1 MSDKL
6 SAYGRLG
13 SEELTSAINSIFD
26 PLLEIIFS
34 YGGDVVKF
42 GGDAVLV
49 LFAGKIHAERAAAC
63 GYSLLKGIGP
73 SYKISTSAGD
83 FPIAIH
89 IGISRG
95 SALSAIVGGEGGRYD
110 HLFCGPDV
118 SLAYAAA
125 DAAKSGE
132 LLLAEN
138 SPANLEARADGSL
151 SDRRF
156 LKIEKP
162 ANAPR
167 QHVKDNRN
175 AIYIDQSR
183 IKPFLPA
190 GLWEKITLATDGR
203 IEGEHRHITTM
214 FVGIDGWH
222 KNLVSRIGDGGDYY
236 DLINNHIIE
245 LFAVTGKYGGN
256 IVRLDITDTGEK
268 ALVLFGAPVL
278 RENAPVDALRA
289 ALEMRKITSEISR
302 SLPTPLKIKIGV
314 NSGIGYAG
322 DVGGS
327 FRREYTAMGKEVN
340 LAARL
345 MAKAD
350 WGEIIAGPAMLEA
363 ARQFFETDL
372 KGTFSLK
379 GIEKPVT
386 LEKVV
391 SERDVQALRKESV
404 NIVGRE
410 KEIQILD
417 KFAADLSAG
426 RGGIVQIFGE
436 AGSGKSVLME
446 KAYLDLEKGNI
457 SVLRTACFQHTS
469 NTPLSPLGE
478 ILRKSLGITDENS
491 VEERKQKLQ
500 SALHNAGGLEWEG
513 LLCRL
518 AGYTIRPTPEI
529 SNLSETARRNRT
541 FQLINSLLLLY
552 CNGNSAC
559 IIIDDLHWSDAT
571 TIEFLNLHTKTMVE
585 NRIGFLLVSR
595 LSDLVP
601 RYGDGIIIDLGL
613 LDDDSSA
620 RLFSSVLNKE
630 VPDDFVAEIVKAS
643 GGNPFY
649 LEEMAKAIIDIGFET
664 WSDSMGIPDSV
675 ERVITARIDRLDEMV
690 KTTVRTASVIG
701 RIFGL
706 EDLTNIFPLHEKKS
720 NITEYLDKSA
730 ALDITPLEHT
740 EPVVE
745 YGFKHI
751 LTREVA
757 YSGLSYKSRKILH
770 HALAGFYRICRRD
783 RGIGLELIG
792 YHFERTEYPGM
803 AVPYYLLAAQA
814 AGRAFSN
821 AEAIF
826 YFKKVIDLLGPDG
839 NPKMICRANLGL
851 GRVFKLTGEY
861 DNAKRHLENATGS
874 FTACRFWQSEALREL
889 SELYRIKSEFDK
901 ASEIVTQLLDLDE
914 SNPTYQAIY
923 LNSMGEIARRQ
934 GDLKRALTH
943 FSSALKHKD
952 RIETG
957 LTAQILNNM
966 GICLWTLGR
975 LNEALLN
982 YEDAKTI
989 YTDKRNLQG
998 IAKISNNTG
1007 IVQEQRGNL
1016 IRAAESYREAAAV
1029 FERIGDTRSQGF
1041 CYGNLATN
1049 FITRGLPNTAREYID
1064 RTLQLFEKI
1073 GDRGSYALTVG
1084 NLADW
1089 YSLVGD
1095 NDAASQAYEQ
1105 TVKLAQEL
1113 KNEELICETTIR
1125 KARLTFVDD
1134 TVNAMAVMK
1143 SAYEESVEKKW
1154 HDLELK
1160 AEFYLLEW
1168 EILKGRYGNRES
1180 VLSELS
1186 KLKEKEPPP
1195 ELNCRINMLK
1205 GLLYHTRGDQK
1216 EARISLMT
1224 AYRIA
1229 RKSDLVFDSREILSL
1244 YGSLRPDHKGS
1255 VEKRLRGLELRIF
1268 ENLDDRIVKKIKTS
1282 LKRRLHLCL
1291 SLTNSPAKEPS
1302 TAP

>member
-63 GYSLLKGIGP
+63 GYSLLEGIGS

-138 SPANLEARADGSL
+138 SPANLETRADGIS

-156 LKIEKP
+156 LKIDKP
-162 ANAPR
+162 AKAPR

-175 AIYIDQSR
+175 VMFIDQSR

-222 KNLVSRIGDGGDYY
+222 KNLVSRVGDGGDYY

-245 LFAVTGKYGGN
+245 LFAVTEKYGGN

-350 WGEIIAGPAMLEA
+350 WGEIIAGPVMLEA

-404 NIVGRE
+404 NLVGRE

-426 RGGIVQIFGE
+426 KGRIVQIFGE
-436 AGSGKSVLME
+436 AGSGKSALME
-446 KAYLDLEKGNI
+446 KAYSDLRKGGI
-457 SVLRTACFQHTS
+457 AVLRTACFQHTS

-491 VEERKQKLQ
+491 IEERKQKLQ
-500 SALHNAGGLEWEG
+500 SALLNAGGLEWEG

-552 CNGNSAC
+552 CNGKPAC

-571 TIEFLNLHTKTMVE
+571 TIEFLNLHTKTLVE

-601 RYGDGIIIDLGL
+601 RHDDGIIIDLGL

-620 RLFSSVLNKE
+620 RLFNSVLNKE
-630 VPDDFVAEIVKAS
+630 APDDFVAEIVKAS

-664 WSDSMGIPDSV
+664 WSDSRGIPDSV

-720 NITEYLDKSA
+720 SITEYLDKSA

-770 HALAGFYRICRRD
+770 LALAGFYRICRRD

-792 YHFERTEYPGM
+792 YHFERTECPGM

-821 AEAIF
+821 SEAIF
-826 YFKKVIDLLGPDG
+826 YFKKVIDLLGPEG

-861 DNAKRHLENATGS
+861 DNAKRHLKNATGS
-874 FTACRFWQSEALREL
+874 STACRFWQSEALREL

-901 ASEIVTQLLDLDE
+901 ASETVTQLLDLDE
-914 SNPTYQAIY
+914 NNPTYQAIY

-975 LNEALLN
+975 LNEALLS
-982 YEDAKTI
+982 YEDAKAI

-998 IAKISNNTG
+998 IAKISNNSG

-1016 IRAAESYREAAAV
+1016 FRAAESYREAAAV

-1089 YSLVGD
+1089 YYLVGD
-1095 NDAASQAYEQ
+1095 NDAASQACEQ
-1105 TVKLAQEL
+1105 TMQLAHES
-1113 KNEELICETTIR
+1113 KNEELICETNIR
-1125 KARLTFVDD
+1125 KARLMFVDD

-1154 HDLELK
+1154 HDLEMK

-1168 EILKGRYGNRES
+1168 EILKGQYGNRKS
-1180 VLSELS
+1180 ALSELS

-1195 ELNCRINMLK
+1195 ELNCRLNMLR
-1205 GLLYHTRGDQK
+1205 GLLHYTRGDQK
-1216 EARISLMT
+1216 EARISLMA

-1244 YGSLRPDHKGS
+1244 YGSLWPDRKGS
-1255 VEKRLRGLELRIF
+1255 EEKRLRDLELRIF
-1268 ENLDDRIVKKIKTS
+1268 ENLDERIVRQIKTS
-1282 LKRRLHLCL
+1282 LKRRLYPYL
-1291 SLTNSPAKEPS
+1291 SRTNSPVREPS
-1302 TAP
+1302 TAL